1 MQRGDCP
8 WHCVANLPSVS
19 SLFKPI
25 VPAFS
30 RFLDVMELLL
40 SPESSNACDRV
51 FVPRD
56 ALASLVF
63 HDWRRINLTLLWE
76 IVKRKIMTI
85 ETFLTVH
92 GSKKDEEE
100 LSRRFRDEL
109 SSFGMVSAKRSTIE
123 HGDNVEGGREKTSDN
138 LDVFNEIVSEVVTLA
153 LADGVSS
160 CL

>member
-1 MQRGDCP
+1 MQ
-8 WHCVANLPSVS
+8 VFEYSFPSH
-19 SLFKPI
+19 FQPI

-40 SPESSNACDRV
+40 SPEASSVCDRV

-63 HDWRRINLTLLWE
+63 RDWRRINLTLLWE
-76 IVKRKIMTI
+76 IVKRKITTMEI
-85 ETFLTVH
+85 FLTVH
-92 GSKKDEEE
+92 GCKTDEEE

-109 SSFGMVSAKRSTIE
+109 SSFGMLGAKDAKRSTIE
-123 HGDNVEGGREKTSDN
+123 NGDNVEGGRDTTSDN

-160 CL
+160 SL

>member
-1 MQRGDCP
+1 
-8 WHCVANLPSVS
+8 
-19 SLFKPI
+19 
-25 VPAFS
+25 
-30 RFLDVMELLL
+30 
-40 SPESSNACDRV
+40 
-51 FVPRD
+51 
-56 ALASLVF
+56 
-63 HDWRRINLTLLWE
+63 
-76 IVKRKIMTI
+76 MTI

-109 SSFGMVSAKRSTIE
+109 SSLGMVCAKRSTIE
-123 HGDNVEGGREKTSDN
+123 HGDNVEGGRERTSDN